1 MPNRRRQSKHAR
13 PHRPLGRHH
22 PQAVTRADGEWLVR
36 GIAEGRSDK
45 AYRCPGC
52 EQQIPAGVAH
62 VVVWP
67 RVASLGSGSAIEE
80 RRHWHRAC
88 WARGKGQPWH

>member
-1 MPNRRRQSKHAR
+1 MPTGRRPSKHAR
-13 PHRPLGRHH
+13 PHRELGGYH
-22 PQAVTRADGEWLVR
+22 PIAVTKRDGGWLVR
-36 GIAEGRSDK
+36 GIPVGRSEK

-52 EQQIPAGVAH
+52 DQLVPVGAAH

-67 RVASLGSGSAIEE
+67 REGSWLSASGLDE

-88 WARGKGQPWH
+88 WERRP